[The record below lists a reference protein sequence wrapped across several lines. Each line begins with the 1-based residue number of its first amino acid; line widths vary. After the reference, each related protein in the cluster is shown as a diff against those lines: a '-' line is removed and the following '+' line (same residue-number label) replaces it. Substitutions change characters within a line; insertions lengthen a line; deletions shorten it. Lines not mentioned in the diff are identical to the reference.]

1 METNNDKDKQQ
12 VDTVFANEILI
23 EMLDSWMKYL
33 SNLKLLRLFMY
44 RESYFFLLIEW
55 TAVELHSQI
64 TTMFIFQASDCDAII
79 QHPANEN
86 DVAIFAFTSKN
97 KNTVSG

>member
-1 METNNDKDKQQ
+1 
-12 VDTVFANEILI
+12 
-23 EMLDSWMKYL
+23 
-33 SNLKLLRLFMY
+33 
-44 RESYFFLLIEW
+44 
-55 TAVELHSQI
+55 
-64 TTMFIFQASDCDAII
+64 MFIFQASDSDAVI